1 MNKLTN
7 YLVHLNLC
15 PGDYQET
22 CEICKDC
29 PSCKLRSCKRD
40 LKKKTMELYKAQLS
54 EEGTECKPSESPH
67 SVNLEI
73 RITQIL
79 RELGVP
85 AHIKGHNF
93 LRYAIEL
100 VIRDPAYQEQ
110 ITYMLY
116 PEVAKEFDTTA
127 SRVERAI
134 RHAIEVTWDRG
145 DLDVLQKWFGYSISI
160 VKGKPTNSEFIAR
173 VADTLR
179 MEAKYNG

>member
-1 MNKLTN
+1 MNKLIN

-54 EEGTECKPSESPH
+54 EEGTECKPSEAS
-67 SVNLEI
+67 LEI

-85 AHIKGHNF
+85 AHIKGYNF
-93 LRYAIEL
+93 LRHSIGL
-100 VIRDPAYQEQ
+100 VTRDPEYQEQ
-110 ITYMLY
+110 ITCMLY
-116 PEVAKEFDTTA
+116 PAVAKEFNTTP

-134 RHAIEVTWDRG
+134 RHAIELAWDRG
-145 DLDVLQKWFGYSISI
+145 DLDTLQKWFGFTISN
-160 VKGKPTNSEFIAR
+160 KRGKPTNSEFIAR

-179 MEAKYNG
+179 MEAKRS